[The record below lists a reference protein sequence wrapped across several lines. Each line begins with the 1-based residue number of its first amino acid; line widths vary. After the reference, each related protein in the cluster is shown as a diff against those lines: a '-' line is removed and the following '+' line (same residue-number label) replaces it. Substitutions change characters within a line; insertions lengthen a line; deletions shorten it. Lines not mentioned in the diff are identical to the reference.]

1 MHCCEAKLDFL
12 SNTILKMTTLAVVAI
27 AATLFTDAGSVLT
40 PACAGLD
47 VAALR
52 SHLSGDALIPGD
64 AEYVTDVPNHY
75 HITVQPPAA
84 ARCTPTPISH
94 HRLSRW

>member
-1 MHCCEAKLDFL
+1 
-12 SNTILKMTTLAVVAI
+12 MTTLAVVAI
-27 AATLFTDAGSVLT
+27 AATLLAGAQPEAITATLFTDEGYVLNGG
-40 PACAGLD
+40 CGGLD
-47 VAALR
+47 VAKLR
-52 SHLSGDALIPGD
+52 RQLVGDALIPGD
-64 AEYVTDVPNHY
+64 AEYVCRRPN